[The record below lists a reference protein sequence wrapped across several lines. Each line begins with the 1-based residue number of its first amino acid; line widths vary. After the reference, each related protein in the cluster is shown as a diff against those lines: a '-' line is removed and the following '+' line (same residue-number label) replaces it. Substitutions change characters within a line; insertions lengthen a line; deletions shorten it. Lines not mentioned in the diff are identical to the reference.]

1 MSVVKAKISTVISEQ
16 FPEFVREDHGTFVSF
31 LEAYYEFLSQTED
44 RSLESLKDIDE
55 TLNSFVQYISDEV
68 MSQIPQTI
76 LADRRLVA
84 KRIKD
89 LYLSKGNEKSFS
101 LLFRLLYNE
110 SVDVYLPKDD
120 ILRASDGKFN
130 KDTVLRIVDIS
141 NQFHNFD
148 VDTFELIGKRIFQNG
163 NTATAEVENVIK
175 FQYQNLTITELK
187 LATKTVTGTFNTTGY
202 IFGESNKTTGRIIY
216 GQVKP
221 GITNLTLEDPGLYYQ
236 IGDKIRLSSPTGEF
250 AVAQVTRASTGG
262 IKDIQ
267 VEFPGSGYQINQEI
281 AFDNTDAGTG
291 LGDSLVTARAIVT
304 ALDNNSLLLE
314 NGDFLLKEDAT
325 EFLFEGTLTGGIK
338 TVKVLDSGQNY
349 KKLPVVSCKPT
360 QLLGEE
366 AKLVAISEDIGKVLG
381 VSIYNPGIDYQ
392 NNSLGFF
399 PTNLIFKRVDG
410 EFALGELV
418 TAEPQSIA
426 LETSY
431 DVELSLEDGSK
442 FLLEKQEETFGYISF
457 IDKDRNFYRLD
468 PASVRFEMS
477 LETGDRLVDE
487 DGDIFV
493 LENSGPLR
501 PNMTLVGQ
509 ATGAVGKVASGT
521 STGSAFAKGT
531 LSAVYK
537 TPGNFINADGKISD
551 SSKKIQDSAFYQE
564 YSYQLRSFQS
574 INDYRDIVR
583 KLLHPVGM
591 ALWGSLL
598 HEGFG
603 QAIPRAPL
611 SISFLR
617 AVIRSF
623 ISNKIKAMGNY
634 YGDGQTFPE
643 ILKSEFTLIIVD
655 FLQRAGGHMI
665 LIPTNPEFL
674 PEIEVPRFTPEEIH
688 MMDLRVDA
696 AHGDEWFYILLYLD
710 MQCQVHRQT
719 EIIMEPVGH
728 LDLHVRGFGPCW
740 DSLEKFKFTLPPF
753 AAGIKGHWGN
763 TPRIEDVWQEG
774 TFNYYYWRDENEY
787 YGNTQ
792 NGHFANVVIGDV
804 INNPYRKINFCVDSW
819 INIIRPLPYT
829 YDSTTTTY
837 DSTSYTND
845 LTYPYAPSNQD

>member
-1 MSVVKAKISTVISEQ
+1 MSVVKAKISTVVSEQ

-68 MSQIPQTI
+68 MIQIPQTI
-76 LADRRLVA
+76 LADKRLVA

-89 LYLSKGNEKSFS
+89 LYLSKGNEKSFT

-110 SVDVYLPKDD
+110 PIDVYYPKDD

-141 NQFHNFD
+141 NQFHNFN

-202 IFGESNKTTGRIIY
+202 IYGQSNIPGKFIY

-221 GITNLTLEDPGLYYQ
+221 GITELTLEDPGLYYQ
-236 IGDKIRLSSPTGEF
+236 IGDKIRLSSTSGEF

-267 VEFPGSGYQINQEI
+267 VEFPGSGYQLNQEI
-281 AFDNTDAGTG
+281 VFDNTDAGTG
-291 LGDSLVTARAIVT
+291 LGDSLQTAKAIVT
-304 ALDNNSLLLE
+304 ALDSNSLLLE

-338 TVKVLDSGQNY
+338 TVKVTDSGQNY

-366 AKLVAISEDIGKVLG
+366 AKIVAISEDIGKVLG

-509 ATGAVGKVASGT
+509 ATGAIGKVAPGT
-521 STGSAFAKGT
+521 STGSAFAKGN
-531 LSAVYK
+531 LSAVYR

-603 QAIPRAPL
+603 QVIPRAPL

-634 YGDGQTFPE
+634 YADGQTFPD

-655 FLQRAGGHMI
+655 FLQRAGGHM
-665 LIPTNPEFL
+665 
-674 PEIEVPRFTPEEIH
+674 
-688 MMDLRVDA
+688 
-696 AHGDEWFYILLYLD
+696 
-710 MQCQVHRQT
+710 T
-719 EIIMEPVGH
+719 E
-728 LDLHVRGFGPCW
+728 
-740 DSLEKFKFTLPPF
+740 
-753 AAGIKGHWGN
+753 AGIKGHWGN

-774 TFNYYYWRDENEY
+774 TFNYYYWRDPNEY

-792 NGHFANVVIGDV
+792 NGHFANIVIGDV